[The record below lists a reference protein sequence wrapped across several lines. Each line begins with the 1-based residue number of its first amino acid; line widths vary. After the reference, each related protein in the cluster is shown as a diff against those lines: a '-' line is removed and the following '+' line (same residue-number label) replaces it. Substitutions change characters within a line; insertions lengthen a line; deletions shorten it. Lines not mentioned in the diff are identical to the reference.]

1 MMPVKLQAST
11 GDPPFDGVSSA
22 HDEIGRVHVSDIQ
35 RARMLSAMVEV
46 TAERGAGNVSVADVV
61 ARSGVSRRTFYEI
74 FEDREDCFLAAFD
87 DAIEKLARVVIPAY
101 EHEAGWREKIRAGLI
116 ALLEFL
122 DSERDM
128 GRLVVVETLAAGPR
142 GLERR
147 GQVLGEIVDVVD
159 EGRVEARKGEAPLR
173 LSAEGVVGAVLSV
186 LHTRLLA
193 NPFVPEAD
201 PRMGE
206 ARSTDLLELVNPLMA
221 MIVLPYLGPAA
232 SRREL
237 ERSIPKRHD
246 APLRGSPVDPL
257 RDLEMRLTYRTVRV
271 LMAVAA
277 NPGASNRTIGET
289 AGMADQ
295 GQTSKLLA
303 RLQGLGLVENLG
315 AGRAR
320 GGPNAWTL
328 TPRGWEVHA
337 AIATAP

>member
-1 MMPVKLQAST
+1 MPPTRQASSD
-11 GDPPFDGVSSA
+11 DPA
-22 HDEIGRVHVSDIQ
+22 TEREMAGRNGIAREQVADIQ
-35 RARMLSAMVEV
+35 RARMLSALVEV
-46 TAERGAGNVSVADVV
+46 VGERGAGAVAVAHVV

-74 FEDREDCFLAAFD
+74 FADREDCYLAAFD
-87 DAIEKLARVVIPAY
+87 DAIEKIAAVVIPAY
-101 EHEAGWREKIRAGLI
+101 ERETRWREKIRAGLI

-122 DSERDM
+122 DYERGT
-128 GRLVVVETLAAGPR
+128 GRLVIVETLAAGPR
-142 GLERR
+142 ALERR
-147 GQVLGEIVDVVD
+147 AQVLNEIVDAVD
-159 EGRVEARKGEAPLR
+159 GGRAEIKRGDLSR

-193 NPFVPEAD
+193 YQHVADGD
-201 PRMGE
+201 PRTGE
-206 ARSTDLLELVNPLMA
+206 TRSVALVELVNPLMA

-237 ERSIPKRHD
+237 ERSTPKRHD
-246 APLRGSPVDPL
+246 ASPGSTPVDPW

-271 LMAVAA
+271 LTAVAA
-277 NPGASNRTIGET
+277 NPGCSNRTVGET

-303 RLQGLGLVENLG
+303 RLHGLGLVDNLG
-315 AGRAR
+315 AERAR

-328 TPRGWEVHA
+328 TPKGWEVHA